1 MPGKVG
7 CHTNLKFDFENKKV
21 VVTGGARGIG
31 LQITRQFLEAGA
43 NVAVWE
49 FSQESIAAAQAE
61 LKSFGSDGTGRLTFQ
76 QVDVSKF
83 VSVEAAA
90 AALPFALDILI
101 NNAGIT
107 RDKSFA
113 KMTTEDFEAVIDT
126 NLGGVFNCTKALL
139 TKFADTPNKR
149 IISISSVVAL
159 YGNFGQ
165 TNYVAAK
172 AGVIGMTKTW
182 SRELARKGFTANA
195 VAPGFTMTPMVEA
208 MPAEARKSIED
219 KVPAGRFGKPSD
231 IANACMFLASEE
243 ASYVSGTVISV
254 DGGLVV

>member
-1 MPGKVG
+1 MS
-7 CHTNLKFDFENKKV
+7 NIKFDFSQKHV

-43 NVAVWE
+43 RVSVWE
-49 FSQESIAAAQAE
+49 FSTDSIAAAQAE
-61 LKSFGSDGTGRLTFQ
+61 LVNFKERLNFQ
-76 QVDVSKF
+76 QVDVSKMP
-83 VSVEAAA
+83 SVEAAA
-90 AALPFALDILI
+90 QNLVAPVDVLI

-107 RDKSFA
+107 RDKSFG

-126 NLGGVFNCTKALL
+126 NLNGVFHCTKALMP
-139 TKFADTPNKR
+139 KFADTPHKR

-182 SRELARKGFTANA
+182 ARELSRKGFTVNA

-208 MPAEARKSIED
+208 MPAEARQQIEQ
-219 KVPAGRFGKPSD
+219 KIPAGRFGKPQD
-231 IANACMFLASEE
+231 IANACLFLASQE
-243 ASYVSGTVISV
+243 ASYISGTVVSV
-254 DGGLVV
+254 DGALVV